1 MRYAMIRDGSVESV
15 IEWDGV
21 SDWTPGEDY
30 DVIDCPASVGPGWTH
45 DDDGFHAPPSAPVQS
60 PKALKNAAVTA
71 KREAV
76 FAAGFSPSTG
86 PLAGHTLQVRNEAD
100 KINWLTS
107 ATSYG
112 AAVAAGAGGVSGATF
127 RTMDNVTVT
136 VTYAQG
142 YQVIVQQM
150 AAWGQAIM
158 ARSWALKDQ
167 IDATVDQAELDAID
181 IETGWPG

>member
-1 MRYAMIRDGSVESV
+1 MRYAMIRDGRVESV

-21 SDWTPGEDY
+21 TEWTPGDDY

-45 DDDGFHAPPSAPVQS
+45 DDDGFHAPPAPPPPD

-71 KREAV
+71 KREEV

-86 PLAGHTLQVRNEAD
+86 PLAGHTLQVRNDAD

-107 ATSYG
+107 ATSYS
-112 AAVAAGAGGVSGATF
+112 AAVSAGAGAVMGATF
-127 RTMDNVTVT
+127 RTMANETVV

-142 YQVIVQQM
+142 LTVIVQQM
-150 AAWGQAIM
+150 AAWGQSIM
-158 ARSWALKDQ
+158 ARSWALKDE
-167 IDATVDQAELDAID
+167 IDAAADQAELDAID
-181 IETGWPG
+181 IEIGWPE